1 MWTVIK
7 FEKKKIGLFKQE
19 MKLKF
24 GDDFKIYYPR
34 MLVEKFKKNRIVKK
48 EFSLLGDYIFC
59 FQKNFTKQNMLQQI
73 KFFKGVKYF
82 LEGCSNSQN
91 EINKFISKC
100 KEIEN
105 NEGYITQSIFSAEIN
120 KLYKFSSGPF
130 TEKIFKIL
138 NLQKNKI
145 SIIMGN
151 IKTTIKKKEFLFN
164 PV

>member
-34 MLVEKFKKNRIVKK
+34 MRVEKFKKNKIVKK

-59 FQKNFTKQNMLQQI
+59 FQKNFIKQNMLQQI

-82 LEGCSNSQN
+82 LEGCGNSQN
-91 EINKFISKC
+91 EIKKFISKC

-105 NEGYITQSIFSAEIN
+105 NEGYITQSIFNAEIN

-138 NLQKNKI
+138 NLNKNKI

-151 IKTTIKKKEFLFN
+151 IKTTINKKEFLFN

>member
-7 FEKKKIGLFKQE
+7 FEKKKIGLFRQE

-24 GDDFKIYYPR
+24 GNDFKIYYPKIR
-34 MLVEKFKKNRIVKK
+34 VEKYKKNKIIKK
-48 EFSLLGDYIFC
+48 ELSLLGDYIFC
-59 FQKNFTKQNMLQQI
+59 FQKNFNKQNILQQI
-73 KFFKGVKYF
+73 KFFRGVKYF
-82 LEGCSNSQN
+82 LNGCYNSQN
-91 EINKFISKC
+91 EIDKFILRC

-105 NEGYITQSIFSAEIN
+105 EEGFITQSIFDTEIN
-120 KLYKFSSGPF
+120 KFYKFTSGPF

>member
-1 MWTVIK
+1 M
-7 FEKKKIGLFKQE
+7 
-19 MKLKF
+19 
-24 GDDFKIYYPR
+24 R
-34 MLVEKFKKNRIVKK
+34 
-48 EFSLLGDYIFC
+48 
-59 FQKNFTKQNMLQQI
+59 
-73 KFFKGVKYF
+73 
-82 LEGCSNSQN
+82 
-91 EINKFISKC
+91 C

-105 NEGYITQSIFSAEIN
+105 EEGFITQSIFDTEIN
-120 KLYKFSSGPF
+120 KFYKFTSGPF